1 MNRKLTGYQSFE
13 IANKY
18 YLIIM
23 GTFWITI
30 GLVTFILFMMGYTY
44 AWWGGAFV
52 WIIIGVISLIIG
64 IISKVSKKK

>member
-18 YLIIM
+18 YLIVI

-30 GLVTFILFMMGYTY
+30 GLVTFILFMTGYTY
-44 AWWGGAFV
+44 AWWGGAFI
-52 WIIIGVISLIIG
+52 WIIIG
-64 IISKVSKKK
+64 IISLTIGIISKISKRK